1 MCSTKQFII
10 YLTIAEA
17 YGTWKAVGL
26 CRNIGLWNI
35 LLEGDAIEILNAL
48 WMEGQS

>member
-1 MCSTKQFII
+1 MALGRWLEF
-10 YLTIAEA
+10 
-17 YGTWKAVGL
+17 

-48 WMEGQS
+48 RMEGQS